1 VRDAAAAAALLRR
14 LGAREV
20 IERLDGD
27 YDLIVDDVGGAAFGQ
42 AIEHLTPHG
51 VVVNLAT
58 QQPEETVTFRAARFD
73 RSPGARIYTLNL
85 FDELASHG
93 GCPARRGTSAAVQY
107 VIRRHPLWW
116 V

>member
-1 VRDAAAAAALLRR
+1 RR

-20 IERLDGD
+20 VERLDGV
-27 YDLIVDDVGGAAFGQ
+27 YDLIVDGVGSATFGQ

-58 QQPEETVTFRAARFD
+58 QQPQETVTFRAARFD

-85 FDELASHG
+85 FDELASHASATRDLERL
-93 GCPARRGTSAAVQY
+93 CVLVADRGRDGRVG
-107 VIRRHPLWW
+107 P
-116 V
+116 